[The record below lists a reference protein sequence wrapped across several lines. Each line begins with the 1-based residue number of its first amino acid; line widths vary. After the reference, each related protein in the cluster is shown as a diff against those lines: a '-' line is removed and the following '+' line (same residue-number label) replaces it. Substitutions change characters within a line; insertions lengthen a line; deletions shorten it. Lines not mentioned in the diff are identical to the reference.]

1 MFVFSDI
8 VDWKFCL
15 IMKSLWRYEVNYDVV
30 NTELLLQICK
40 DMHIVT
46 IFRFVVR
53 LDFFLCRVM
62 RR

>member
-8 VDWKFCL
+8 VDWKVCL
-15 IMKSLWRYEVNYDVV
+15 IMKCFWRHEVNYEVI
-30 NTELLLQICK
+30 NTELVLRICK

-53 LDFFLCRVM
+53 LDFIFVPCDA
-62 RR
+62 